1 MKLARF
7 WTRQPGEAPGP
18 DGRRIRVVAR
28 GWSDESPE
36 MAARLARDVA
46 NRLAQKLASGD
57 RNKQQYL
64 YGERPLPEPILHEFA
79 GASAPRALITRNSY
93 GALVMNAQ
101 DLMFIDI
108 DRQEQTGDSGSD
120 LISGLKSLFGA
131 RSAPPAPATNPL
143 MDSIQ
148 RVADAHGLAA
158 RVYKTAA
165 GYRVAITNAGFQAD
179 SAQTEALLRE
189 FGADPLYIRLCRL
202 QQSFRARLT
211 PKPWRCGAAQP
222 PVTFPYEGPREEAE
236 MREWESQYAAAA
248 ANYATCRYLTSF
260 GGVRIAPEFED
271 LIYSHDQ
278 ETKASTQLP
287 LA

>member
-7 WTRQPGEAPGP
+7 WTRQPGEAMAP

-46 NRLAQKLASGD
+46 ARLAQKIASGD
-57 RNKQQYL
+57 MAKRQYL
-64 YGERPLPEPILHEFA
+64 YGERPLPEAIIREFA
-79 GASAPRALITRNSY
+79 GPAGPRALVTRNVY

-101 DLMFIDI
+101 ELMFIDI
-108 DRQEQTGDSGSD
+108 DREDRPAHSGGD
-120 LISGLKSLFGA
+120 LIAGLKSLFGGGA
-131 RSAPPAPATNPL
+131 APSPAQSVV
-143 MDSIQ
+143 DDIR
-148 RVADAHGLAA
+148 RVTEANGLAA

-165 GYRVAITNAGFQAD
+165 GYRVAITNAAFQAG
-179 SAQTEALLRE
+179 SAQSDALLRQ
-189 FGADPLYIRLCRL
+189 FGADPLYIRLCQL

-211 PKPWRCGAAQP
+211 PKPWRCGMGAP
-222 PVTFPYEGPREEAE
+222 PVSFPYESPNEEARF
-236 MREWESQYAAAA
+236 REWESRYNRAAAS
-248 ANYATCRYLTSF
+248 YATCRFLTTF

-271 LIYSHDQ
+271 LIYEHDQ
-278 ETKASTQLP
+278 DSKASMQLP